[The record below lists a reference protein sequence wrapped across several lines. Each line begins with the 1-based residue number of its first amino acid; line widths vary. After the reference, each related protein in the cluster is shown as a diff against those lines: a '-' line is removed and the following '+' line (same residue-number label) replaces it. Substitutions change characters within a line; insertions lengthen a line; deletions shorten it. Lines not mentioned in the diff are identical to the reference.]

1 MKHLLS
7 IVAVALFAAGCVSN
21 DEIVQPSPAAAEPT
35 SAYAEMHAAIP
46 ASKDDGKYFEYN

>member
-7 IVAVALFAAGCVSN
+7 IAAVAFFAAGCVSN
-21 DEIVQPSPAAAEPT
+21 EEVAQPSPAAAEPT

-46 ASKDDGKYFEYN
+46 ASKGSGNYFEYN